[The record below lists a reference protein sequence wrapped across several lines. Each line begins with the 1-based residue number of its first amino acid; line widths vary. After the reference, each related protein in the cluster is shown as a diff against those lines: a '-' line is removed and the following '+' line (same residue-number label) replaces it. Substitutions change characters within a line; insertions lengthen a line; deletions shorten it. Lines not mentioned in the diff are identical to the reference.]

1 MNSVS
6 APAIREN
13 VSLLRH
19 HTFRLDVRARFFA
32 DVRSLDDLLLILDE
46 KPLPPRLLVIGRGAN
61 LLFSGDFDGLVLK
74 MELFGRRVISE
85 DSDSVVLEVA
95 AGEDWP
101 RLVTDVVRRGWG
113 GIENLALVPGTVGAA
128 PIQHIAA
135 YGHNLQDV
143 FEHLEAV
150 SIRDGTVR
158 RFSHDDCRFGYRESV
173 FRHELRGA
181 YVVTSVRLRL
191 SKHPALK
198 TSYRSRY
205 ESLEDEL
212 AKVASP
218 PYCVNDVY
226 RAVVAIRR
234 RKLPDIKRFGTAGS
248 FFKNPIVSRDHFLAL
263 RRSVP
268 GLQFYPV
275 RQLSYDAPA
284 SASPPAEERVRVPAG
299 WLIEQLGWKGKRVSN
314 CGLWPQQALTVVNY
328 GGASTHEVLDLVETI
343 REAFLLRY
351 DILLENEVEIV

>member
-1 MNSVS
+1 MNRVS
-6 APAIREN
+6 EPAIREN

-19 HTFRLDVRARFFA
+19 HTFRLDVRARYLA
-32 DVRSLDDLLLILDE
+32 EIRSAEELQLFVGE
-46 KPLPPRLLVIGRGAN
+46 KRFPGRLLVLGRGAN

-74 MELFGRRVISE
+74 IELLGRRAVSE
-85 DSDSVVLEVA
+85 DSESVVLDVA

-101 RLVTDVVRRGWG
+101 RLVADVVERGWG

-143 FEHLEAV
+143 FVSLEAV

-158 RFSHDDCRFGYRESV
+158 RFSHDDCRFGYREST
-173 FRHELRGA
+173 FRRELRGA

-191 SKHPALK
+191 SKHPALN

-212 AKVASP
+212 AKVASEP
-218 PYCVNDVY
+218 RGVTDVY

-248 FFKNPIVSRDHFLAL
+248 FFKNPVVSRDHYLAL
-263 RRSVP
+263 ARSLP

-275 RQLSYDAPA
+275 QQLSYDVSG

-299 WLIEQLGWKGKRVSN
+299 WLIEQLGWKGKRIRN

-328 GGASTHEVLDLVETI
+328 GGASPQEVLDLVESL
-343 REAFLLRY
+343 REAFLRRY
-351 DILLENEVEIV
+351 DIALENEVEIV